1 MNLRKRR
8 RRRLMV
14 AVLLVLAVLFF
25 LLLRLRFAPMVEALS
40 MTTVNNETAT
50 LINNA
55 IDAYIEAGYIH
66 YDRIIRLEKN
76 AEGRV
81 TAMQTDM
88 TEVNRL
94 KTEILDEINKEI
106 VELSVEDLSVP
117 LGSIIMPE
125 LFSGRGPGIPVK
137 LMTIKSSGAEFH
149 NSFSEAGINQTLH
162 QIILDVGVT
171 VTILTPNGTED
182 VNIQS
187 EAVVAQTVIVGEVP
201 QTMISLTEETGG

>member
-55 IDAYIEAGYIH
+55 IDAYMEAGYIR

-81 TAMQTDM
+81 TAM
-88 TEVNRL
+88 
-94 KTEILDEINKEI
+94 
-106 VELSVEDLSVP
+106 
-117 LGSIIMPE
+117 
-125 LFSGRGPGIPVK
+125 
-137 LMTIKSSGAEFH
+137 
-149 NSFSEAGINQTLH
+149 
-162 QIILDVGVT
+162 
-171 VTILTPNGTED
+171 
-182 VNIQS
+182 
-187 EAVVAQTVIVGEVP
+187 
-201 QTMISLTEETGG
+201 